1 MMPSWL
7 CSSVLVFWAVLLST
21 STVSCSPANADA
33 KRSPIEVVVP
43 SGLII
48 DQATGRGEGDEA
60 VAEGGL
66 TTSNVLQKI
75 QQIES
80 TTSSAEANDGNHQ
93 TTAKSTTH
101 ESDNNIIPTYAAKGS
116 TSQEYH
122 GTRGSSA
129 IRRRHRQTRDVE
141 DMLQDISSKDPE
153 EWTASEW
160 LIMIVFLYFILQLGC
175 CLLSLCCCGRGGGSN
190 LLGCL
195 CLWEL
200 CCRGGEDI
208 DNCCDYNIHNRFG

>member
-1 MMPSWL
+1 MSSWL
-7 CSSVLVFWAVLLST
+7 RSSVFIFWAVLLST

-33 KRSPIEVVVP
+33 KSTIRVHR
-43 SGLII
+43 GLII
-48 DQATGRGEGDEA
+48 DHDASRDYEGDA
-60 VAEGGL
+60 VADGEL
-66 TTSNVLQKI
+66 TASNVLQKI
-75 QQIES
+75 QQ
-80 TTSSAEANDGNHQ
+80 TAEANDGIQ

-101 ESDNNIIPTYAAKGS
+101 NSSRRGTRTAEATDNIQTTAKG

-175 CLLSLCCCGRGGGSN
+175 CLFSLCCCGRGGGSN